1 MEQELNRKTMVIGH
15 RNPDTDSICS
25 AIAYSYLLNA
35 TNKYNA
41 VPVRLGEIN
50 RETEY
55 VLKRFG
61 VEHPVLLKTVKQK
74 VEDLNY
80 DKVTVFSKDLTL
92 KTAWFLLKQQ
102 NLKSAPI
109 LDEHGQLLGLL
120 STSNIIEG
128 YMDQWDSEVLKKAK
142 TPVENVI
149 DTLEA
154 NVIYLNE
161 SLKVVEGDIHI
172 AAMSGSEAKKR
183 IHENDVVIVGGDRSD
198 DLEELISVKPSLI
211 VLTGSLTADE
221 NVVKKCEEQGISII
235 STPFNT
241 YQTSQQIV
249 QAIPVEYVM
258 IKGDI
263 KTFSTDDTLDY
274 MKEVMSETR
283 YRGYPVIDLNNRCVG
298 SISRFALLKGLRKKV
313 ILVDHNERGQSIPG
327 IEEADILEIVDH
339 HRVAD
344 IQTVGPL
351 LFRGEPLGS
360 TATIVTKMFDELD
373 VEMPSHIAGLL
384 LGAVVSDTLLFKSP
398 TCTPV
403 DTKIAKKLAEI
414 AGVDIQEFAME
425 MFKAG
430 TSLVGKTVDEIFNQ
444 DFKKFSFDN
453 LQVGVAQVNSMD
465 IEGFLPYKKDML
477 DYMNKFAE
485 DNNLEFTLLLLTDII
500 NANSEIFVGGPRP
513 ELVEKAFN
521 VQLTECQGTLAG
533 VISRKKQVV
542 PAITAVMSE

>member
-1 MEQELNRKTMVIGH
+1 MSDLVYVSGH

-41 VPVRLGEIN
+41 IPVRLGEIN

-161 SLKVVEGDIHI
+161 ALKVINGDIHI
-172 AAMSGSEAKKR
+172 AAMSGNEAKKR

-403 DTKIAKKLAEI
+403 DTKIAKKLAKI

-521 VQLTECQGTLAG
+521 VQLTDRQGTLEG

-542 PAITAVMSE
+542 PAITAIMSE

>member
-1 MEQELNRKTMVIGH
+1 MSDLVYVSGH
-15 RNPDTDSICS
+15 RNPDTDSIFS

-41 VPVRLGEIN
+41 IPVRLGEIN

-403 DTKIAKKLAEI
+403 DTKIAKKLAKI

-521 VQLTECQGTLAG
+521 VQLTECQGTLVG

>member
-1 MEQELNRKTMVIGH
+1 MSDLVYVSGH

-25 AIAYSYLLNA
+25 AIAYSYLLNT

-41 VPVRLGEIN
+41 IPVRLGEIN

-351 LFRGEPLGS
+351 MFRGEPLGS

-403 DTKIAKKLAEI
+403 DTKIAKKLAKI

-521 VQLTECQGTLAG
+521 VQLTECQGTLVG

>member
-1 MEQELNRKTMVIGH
+1 MSDLVYVSGH

-41 VPVRLGEIN
+41 IPVRLGEIN

-263 KTFSTDDTLDY
+263 ETFSTDDTLDY

-351 LFRGEPLGS
+351 MFRGEPLGS

-403 DTKIAKKLAEI
+403 DTKIAKKLAKI

-521 VQLTECQGTLAG
+521 VQLTECQGTLVG

>member
-1 MEQELNRKTMVIGH
+1 MSEIVYVSGH
-15 RNPDTDSICS
+15 KNPDTDSICS

-41 VPVRLGEIN
+41 VPVRLGEVN

-109 LDEHGQLLGLL
+109 LDDHGQLLGLL

-161 SLKVVEGDIHI
+161 SLKVVGGDIHI

-351 LFRGEPLGS
+351 MFRGEPLGS

-403 DTKIAKKLAEI
+403 DTKIAKKLAKI

-521 VQLTECQGTLAG
+521 VQLTECQGTLVG

>member
-1 MEQELNRKTMVIGH
+1 MSEIVYVSGH
-15 RNPDTDSICS
+15 KNPDTDSICS

-41 VPVRLGEIN
+41 VPVRLGEVN

-161 SLKVVEGDIHI
+161 ALKVINGDIHI
-172 AAMSGSEAKKR
+172 AAMSGNEAKKR

-211 VLTGSLTADE
+211 ILTGSLTSNE
-221 NVVKKCEEQGISII
+221 HVVNKCKEQGISIV

-249 QAIPVEYVM
+249 QAVPVEYVM

-360 TATIVTKMFDELD
+360 TATIVTRMFEEQD
-373 VEMPSHIAGLL
+373 VEMPNHIAGLL

>member
-1 MEQELNRKTMVIGH
+1 MSDLVYVSGH

-327 IEEADILEIVDH
+327 VEEADILEIVDH

-403 DTKIAKKLAEI
+403 DTKIAKKLAKI

-521 VQLTECQGTLAG
+521 VQLTECQGTLVG

>member
-1 MEQELNRKTMVIGH
+1 
-15 RNPDTDSICS
+15 
-25 AIAYSYLLNA
+25 
-35 TNKYNA
+35 
-41 VPVRLGEIN
+41 
-50 RETEY
+50 
-55 VLKRFG
+55 
-61 VEHPVLLKTVKQK
+61 
-74 VEDLNY
+74 
-80 DKVTVFSKDLTL
+80 
-92 KTAWFLLKQQ
+92 
-102 NLKSAPI
+102 
-109 LDEHGQLLGLL
+109 
-120 STSNIIEG
+120 
-128 YMDQWDSEVLKKAK
+128 
-142 TPVENVI
+142 
-149 DTLEA
+149 
-154 NVIYLNE
+154 
-161 SLKVVEGDIHI
+161 
-172 AAMSGSEAKKR
+172 
-183 IHENDVVIVGGDRSD
+183 
-198 DLEELISVKPSLI
+198 
-211 VLTGSLTADE
+211 
-221 NVVKKCEEQGISII
+221 
-235 STPFNT
+235 
-241 YQTSQQIV
+241 
-249 QAIPVEYVM
+249 M

-403 DTKIAKKLAEI
+403 DTKIAKKLAKI

-521 VQLTECQGTLAG
+521 VQLTECQGTLVG

>member
-41 VPVRLGEIN
+41 IPVRLGEIN

-55 VLKRFG
+55 VLNRFG

-235 STPFNT
+235 STPYNT

-403 DTKIAKKLAEI
+403 DTKIAKKLAKI

-521 VQLTECQGTLAG
+521 VQLTECQGTLVG

>member
-1 MEQELNRKTMVIGH
+1 MSDLVYVSGH

-351 LFRGEPLGS
+351 MFRGEPLGS

-542 PAITAVMSE
+542 PAITAIMSE